1 MFQTIQKMKVAE
13 ERGFTLIELL
23 IVVAIIVEMFQTI
36 QKMKVAEE
44 RGFTLIELLI
54 VVAIIGILAAIA
66 IPGYLGMQE
75 RSKKGA
81 LIRAASAAEPELQAW
96 LNSALKG
103 GMGANL
109 TENDTNGDQVIQ
121 SNVDLNNGQ
130 LAAAGVCTTYIDSQN
145 LATGR
150 NLKSPWSNTPLW
162 AAVPTAGKI
171 SCTQVGLTGSI
182 TLVATDNQNI
192 AIHQKIISSD

>member
-1 MFQTIQKMKVAE
+1 
-13 ERGFTLIELL
+13 
-23 IVVAIIVEMFQTI
+23 MFQTI

-81 LIRAASAAEPELQAW
+81 MIRAASASEPELQAW

-103 GMGANL
+103 GIGAGL
-109 TENDTNGDQVIQ
+109 RENDTNGDGIISALDM
-121 SNVDLNNGQ
+121 SNAMLST
-130 LAAAGVCTTYIDSQN
+130 AGVCAQYVISQGVN
-145 LATGR
+145 GGVGR
-150 NLKSPWSNTPLW
+150 ALKSPWSNIDLWNTAIGNGQIACVQATP
-162 AAVPTAGKI
+162 
-171 SCTQVGLTGSI
+171 TGSI
-182 TLVATDNQNI
+182 NLTATDNGGTP
-192 AIHQKIISSD
+192 IHTKTITSD

>member
-1 MFQTIQKMKVAE
+1 MKV
-13 ERGFTLIELL
+13 R
-23 IVVAIIVEMFQTI
+23 
-36 QKMKVAEE
+36 EE

-109 TENDTNGDQVIQ
+109 TENDTNGDQIIQ

-130 LAAAGVCTTYIDSQN
+130 LATAGVCATYITSQN
-145 LATGR
+145 SCVGGR
-150 NLKSPWSNTPLW
+150 CLKSPWSNTVLW
-162 AAVPTAGKI
+162 ANTPTAGKI
-171 SCTQVGLTGSI
+171 SCAQTGLVGAI
-182 TLVATDNQNI
+182 TLTATDNQNI
-192 AIHQKIISSD
+192 AIHNKVISSD